1 MTLLHHGPH
10 RPTDCGTGGVHRLL
24 GSLPDGHERLR
35 SGLGHRLRNRALGAA
50 DRGFPHDQDNEGRHR
65 GQQARRSDPR
75 GGSAPEAFVPRFP
88 PLLQPGRNEASPGAP
103 LGRSVFPPRRARTT
117 TDEPRVRVSARP
129 RLGLPPCRVLAAEAR
144 TGRLTGARPPTHPVG
159 QGLVRDR
166 PVRLRPKHRV
176 QTPAPG
182 AGGGD
187 VHAASPHHHGHPTRS
202 PRGTPDVPPR
212 HRRASGGNSA
222 RDPLALGGR
231 PGPLQRFRGRGAAV
245 TDGPVRRLVPAP
257 STASPTL
264 GRA

>member
-1 MTLLHHGPH
+1 MGA
-10 RPTDCGTGGVHRLL
+10 VAAVALL
-24 GSLPDGHERLR
+24 GSALMTLGVGVAGARADPRLMLLLAAALMAAT
-35 SGLGHRLRNRALGAA
+35 GLGFAAAGSFALIAA
-50 DRGFPHDQDNEGRHR
+50 VALLGTINPSAGSVDVFAPVE
-65 GQQARRSDPR
+65 QA
-75 GGSAPEAFVPRFP
+75 
-88 PLLQPGRNEASPGAP
+88 LLTHASPDAGRTAVFARYSLVGA
-103 LGRSVFPPRRARTT
+103 
-117 TDEPRVRVSARP
+117 
-129 RLGLPPCRVLAAEAR
+129 LAAEAR

-257 STASPTL
+257 STASRPP